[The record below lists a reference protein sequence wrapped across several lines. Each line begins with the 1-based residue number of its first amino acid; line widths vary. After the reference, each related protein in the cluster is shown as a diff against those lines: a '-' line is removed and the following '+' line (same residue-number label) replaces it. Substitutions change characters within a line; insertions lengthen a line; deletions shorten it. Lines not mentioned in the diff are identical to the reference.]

1 MVQIDKSAVSVPAI
15 LTSEGRGGVTTN
27 ALIIEAEGGAQ
38 TFDFDSSIYGHK
50 SVKVLL
56 RQLQHG
62 KCCFCEDHIAHVE
75 HGDVEHFR
83 PKGGFQIDEQQSL
96 QTPGYYWLA
105 YDFNNLFY
113 CCQICNQVYKKNYFP
128 LADESKRVRSH
139 SQDFRLEDSLLIH
152 PEFDNPDEH
161 LTFADEVIKPLNGS
175 QKGIA
180 TIKRVGLD
188 RPELEDDRFVYLKT
202 LRILAAVAR
211 GDGPQATVAQQH
223 FKDISKP
230 TAVYSLMVRANF
242 PDLV

>member
-1 MVQIDKSAVSVPAI
+1 VVQIDKSTVSIPDI
-15 LTSEGRGGVTTN
+15 LKSGGRGEAATIV
-27 ALIIEAEGGAQ
+27 LIQEAENGALACE
-38 TFDFDSSIYGHK
+38 FNSSIYGHK
-50 SVKVLL
+50 SVKELL

-62 KCCFCEDHIAHVE
+62 KCCFCEDYIAHVE

-105 YDFNNLFY
+105 YNFDNLFY

-128 LADESKRVRSH
+128 LADETSRVRSH
-139 SQDFRLEDSLLIH
+139 TQNFRVEESLLIH
-152 PEFDNPDEH
+152 PEVDEPNQH
-161 LTFADEVIKPLNGS
+161 LTFIDEVIKPLNGS
-175 QKGIA
+175 RKGIE
-180 TIKRVGLD
+180 TIKRTGLD

-211 GDGPQATVAQQH
+211 GDGPQSTIAQQH